1 MCAKGTKGGSV
12 PYVRTARVQVAV
24 GEPTGIVAG
33 AFVLVAT
40 SNVEETAVSIATANV
55 AVGVSVSGDKGV
67 AKRFSVIAV
76 GGRDVLVGCAVSVC
90 ATAICK
96 FACSVPATF

>member
-40 SNVEETAVSIATANV
+40 SNVAVIDVSVV
-55 AVGVSVSGDKGV
+55 AAAVGLGVSVSGDRGV
-67 AKRFSVIAV
+67 AKRFSVVAV
-76 GGRDVLVGCAVSVC
+76 GGKDVLVG
-90 ATAICK
+90 
-96 FACSVPATF
+96 